1 MAKRLNLTGQRFGS
15 AVAKEKLNTRYS
27 DGSVMWRCLCDCGA
41 WFDAPAFWLRSGSI
55 KDCGKHRGEKSRA
68 ARHKR
73 TPVNTT
79 RIQDFLCHHRP
90 TGDANA

>member
-1 MAKRLNLTGQRFGS
+1 MAARLNLKDQRFGS
-15 AVAKEKLNTRYS
+15 AVAKEQLTARYS
-27 DGSVMWRCLCDCGA
+27 DGSVMWRCQCDCGA

-79 RIQDFLCHHRP
+79 MIQDFLCHHKA
-90 TGDANA
+90 TGDMP